1 MVIQCSTEVMKGA
14 FYSPY
19 VAIFGGGRSYLEEHI
34 RDARR
39 EEVTGIG
46 LEKLKGMTE
55 DGIPIKQAQNM
66 FFVKSSKALHSRMS
80 IDTRRRLKEVS
91 RKAKTVGTFITRQ
104 GHYESRYEHRRKYE
118 KWLSLFDISDKR
130 FNNVAKRDK
139 AWWINMGPSIRNVE
153 HYHLRE
159 HLAKAATIK
168 ELEKYPVMKKF
179 PWTSMV
185 PSGFLFEM
193 YEAFDKVFPRATN
206 HHHWPKYS
214 ISRSIRG
221 DILPPLTQ

>member
-1 MVIQCSTEVMKGA
+1 ME
-14 FYSPY
+14 
-19 VAIFGGGRSYLEEHI
+19 
-34 RDARR
+34 
-39 EEVTGIG
+39 

-55 DGIPIKQAQNM
+55 DGIPIKQAQNV
-66 FFVKSSKALHSRMS
+66 FFIKSIKALHSRMS

-91 RKAKTVGTFITRQ
+91 RKAKSVGTFITRQ

-118 KWLSLFDISDKR
+118 KWQSLLNICDKR
-130 FNNVAKRDK
+130 FDPVAKRDK
-139 AWWINMGPSIRNVE
+139 AWWINMGKSIKNSE

-159 HLAKAATIK
+159 MLAKAAAIK
-168 ELEKYPVMKKF
+168 ELEDYPVMKNF
-179 PWTSMV
+179 PWTSTV

-193 YEAFDKVFPRATN
+193 YEPFDKVFPRTTN

-214 ISRSIRG
+214 IHRSIHG